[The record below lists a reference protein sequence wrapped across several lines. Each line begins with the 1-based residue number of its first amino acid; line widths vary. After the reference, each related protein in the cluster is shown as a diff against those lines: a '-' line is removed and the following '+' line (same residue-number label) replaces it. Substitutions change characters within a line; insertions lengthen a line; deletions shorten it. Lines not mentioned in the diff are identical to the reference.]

1 MSEINPIQSINLNLN
16 SNSELSAKQ
25 ATGIDFYKLVQ
36 EQIGQVNHLQKE
48 SGSLADKF
56 ERGIEGVELAEVM
69 VAGQKSTVA
78 FQALLQV
85 RNKALSAYQDIM
97 NMPV

>member
-1 MSEINPIQSINLNLN
+1 MSEINAIHSLNLQN
-16 SNSELSAKQ
+16 FSKAEMSPKEAG
-25 ATGIDFYKLVQ
+25 GIDFYQLVQ
-36 EQIGQVNHLQKE
+36 DQIGQVNSFQKN
-48 SGSLADKF
+48 SARLADRF
-56 ERGIEGVELAEVM
+56 ERGVDGVGLAEVM

>member
-1 MSEINPIQSINLNLN
+1 MSEINAIHSLNLQN
-16 SNSELSAKQ
+16 FSKAEVSLKEA
-25 ATGIDFYKLVQ
+25 AGIDFYKLVQ
-36 EQIGQVNHLQKE
+36 EQIGQVNSLQKN
-48 SGSLADKF
+48 SASLADQF
-56 ERGIEGVELAEVM
+56 ERGIESVGLAEVM

>member
-1 MSEINPIQSINLNLN
+1 MSEINAIHSLNLQN
-16 SNSELSAKQ
+16 ISKGDVLPKESS
-25 ATGIDFYKLVQ
+25 GIDFYKLMQ
-36 EQIGQVNHLQKE
+36 DQIGQVNSLQKN
-48 SGSLADKF
+48 SASLADRF
-56 ERGIEGVELAEVM
+56 ERGVDDVGLAEVM